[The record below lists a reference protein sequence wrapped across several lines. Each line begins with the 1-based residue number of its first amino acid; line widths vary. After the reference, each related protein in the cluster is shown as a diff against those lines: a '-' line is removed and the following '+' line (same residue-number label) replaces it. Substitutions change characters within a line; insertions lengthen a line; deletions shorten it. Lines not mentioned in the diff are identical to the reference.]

1 MGYDANNQL
10 NSTDCNARVTV
21 TGGSDR
27 VFISGQL
34 NSIISYE
41 STTGGD
47 LSYVVQINRYVGFP
61 NNDPVNPDFLF
72 DFDKTVASKTY
83 SFPGLTGSAAL
94 PDVETVFSTVLDT
107 PSPDYYWYIL
117 EVEYST
123 TGDLVIT
130 QAENNLR
137 SLSAQVVKQ

>member
-1 MGYDANNQL
+1 
-10 NSTDCNARVTV
+10 
-21 TGGSDR
+21 